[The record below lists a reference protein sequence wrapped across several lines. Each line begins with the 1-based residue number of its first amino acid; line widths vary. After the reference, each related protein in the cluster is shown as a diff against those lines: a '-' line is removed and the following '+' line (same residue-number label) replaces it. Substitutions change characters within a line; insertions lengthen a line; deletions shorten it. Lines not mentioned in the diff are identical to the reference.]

1 MSTKSQINDKTLSFN
16 RICNKSTNDLNEILI
31 VLSNTTHDLNE
42 CLMNCSNRGKCM
54 LLNKDQNVYGCI
66 CDEDFYAGKSCQIDL
81 RPCSQSGQ
89 CLNNGT
95 CINTYLNK
103 TCRVKE
109 FSFECKCGS
118 NFYGQYCELR
128 KEYSSKEMCSSHGRV
143 SSFEDANGKYKCKCF
158 VDYSGE
164 KCEIE
169 DKMIKII
176 KYAQVS
182 SLTLF
187 LITIGTFWLLIVA
200 NDVFNLFLPK
210 PKKKLEIEYSI
221 NYQYK
226 YYNRFQ
232 VECNENI
239 KKANKL

>member
-1 MSTKSQINDKTLSFN
+1 
-16 RICNKSTNDLNEILI
+16 
-31 VLSNTTHDLNE
+31 
-42 CLMNCSNRGKCM
+42 M
-54 LLNKDQNVYGCI
+54 LLNQDQNNYGCV
-66 CDEDFYAGKSCQIDL
+66 CGEDFYGGQSCQMDL
-81 RPCSQSGQ
+81 RPCSQPSQ

-95 CINTYLNK
+95 CFNTYLNN
-103 TCRVKE
+103 TCRGKE

-118 NFYGQYCELR
+118 NFYGKNCELR
-128 KEYSSKEMCSSHGRV
+128 KEYSSKEMCSSHGRL
-143 SSFEDANGKYKCKCF
+143 SSFEDENGQFKCKCY

-169 DKMIKII
+169 DTMIKII
-176 KYAQVS
+176 KYAQIS

-187 LITIGTFWLLIVA
+187 LITIGAFVFLIIG
-200 NDVFNLFLPK
+200 NDMFNFFLPKPK

-232 VECNENI
+232 VECNERKRKSTNQ
-239 KKANKL
+239 L